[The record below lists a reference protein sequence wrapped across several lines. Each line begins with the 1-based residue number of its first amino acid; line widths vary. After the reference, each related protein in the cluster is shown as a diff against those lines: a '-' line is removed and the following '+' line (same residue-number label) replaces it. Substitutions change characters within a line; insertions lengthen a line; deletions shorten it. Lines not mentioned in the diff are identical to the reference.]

1 MKIQNEKKY
10 LNIGIGEI
18 CYYLF
23 WVIMLIAKGTGLYEG
38 MIQYNI
44 CLVLAM
50 LCLCG
55 KLLLT
60 RYKMADLCWM
70 ALLVLYGL
78 WIYFH
83 SGDQSA
89 FILIA
94 VMIGLKD
101 IKLSRVFR
109 IGAAVWG
116 ICFCYMILRTFGGG
130 NPGPILAHE
139 KLGLGPILRWSLG
152 YTHPNVLHITYVVLA
167 AFLLYVWNQK
177 PGRSQWGITLW
188 LMAGN
193 VYVFLYSVS
202 FTGFLLMTLML
213 VLNICLCRRRRVCKA
228 ERILLQCIFPA
239 CILFSVVG
247 PIVLDGDGELFQF
260 LTRLLKARYS
270 ATRIYF
276 RELGIS
282 LWGMRVPQLHG
293 FAIDCSYVEALL
305 SYGSIFFLLIVAGYL
320 FTIYHLTK
328 KERWPELAIVLAL
341 LVAGVSEPFLFNTSF
356 KNITVLFVGE
366 YLFTESAKLADK
378 KEGGFWSRECAFLSG
393 WNQSYQMPAGGLQR
407 AAERLRE
414 SFAGRRKAVVCVA
427 AAAILVCGALGA
439 KFAWQPDSIFVG
451 IASTDCAD
459 QEEKYLDAWNL
470 PEGFNSAVY
479 EYVSPQDPMYEF
491 GGNMLKVEH
500 VRKTVSAGV
509 WGGALVTALY
519 LAVMALRDRKKFM
532 VCGSK
537 RNDGELK

>member
-1 MKIQNEKKY
+1 MKIQNEEEY
-10 LNIGIGEI
+10 LNIDIGEV

-23 WVIMLIAKGTGLYEG
+23 WMIMLIAKGTGLYEG

-60 RYKMADLCWM
+60 RYQMTDLCWM
-70 ALLVLYGL
+70 VLLALYGL

-94 VMIGLKD
+94 VMIGLKN
-101 IKLSRVFR
+101 IKLSRVFQ

-152 YTHPNVLHITYVVLA
+152 YTHPNVLHVTYVVLA
-167 AFLLYVWNQK
+167 AFLLYLWNWK
-177 PGRSQWGITLW
+177 PSRSQWGIMLW

-202 FTGFLLMTLML
+202 FTGFLLMTLL
-213 VLNICLCRRRRVCKA
+213 LAFNLRLCGRRRIVKM
-228 ERILLQCIFPA
+228 ERILLQCVFPA

-247 PIVLDGDGELFQF
+247 PMVLDGEGKMFQF
-260 LTRLLKARYS
+260 LTNALNNRYS
-270 ATRIYF
+270 ASKIYF

-282 LWGMRVPQLHG
+282 LWGIRVPHLHG

-305 SYGSIFFLLIVAGYL
+305 SYGCIFFLLIVAGYL
-320 FTIYHLTK
+320 FTINYLIK
-328 KERWPELAIVLAL
+328 KEWWSELAIMLAL

-366 YLFTESAKLADK
+366 YLFIESAKLADK
-378 KEGGFWSRECAFLSG
+378 KDGSFWNRECAFLSG
-393 WNQSYQMPAGGLQR
+393 WNQSYQMPVGGLRR

-414 SFAGRRKAVVCVA
+414 SFASRKKAVVCVA
-427 AAAILVCGALGA
+427 AAACLVCGALGA
-439 KFAWQPDSIFVG
+439 KLSWQPDSIFVG

-470 PEGFNSAVY
+470 PGNFNSAIY
-479 EYVSPQDPMYEF
+479 EYVSPEDPLYEF
-491 GGNMLKVEH
+491 GGNMLTVEY
-500 VRKTVSAGV
+500 VRKIISAGV
-509 WGGALVTALY
+509 WGAAGIVIVY
-519 LAVMALRDRKKFM
+519 LAAMTVLDWKRAGKRKHL
-532 VCGSK
+532 S
-537 RNDGELK
+537 R

>member
-1 MKIQNEKKY
+1 MKIRNEKKY
-10 LNIGIGEI
+10 LNISIGEI

-38 MIQYNI
+38 MTQYNI

-60 RYKMADLCWM
+60 RYQMADLCWM
-70 ALLVLYGL
+70 APLALYGL

-101 IKLSRVFR
+101 IRLSRVFQ
-109 IGAAVWG
+109 IGAVVWG

-167 AFLLYVWNQK
+167 AFLLYLWNQK

-193 VYVFLYSVS
+193 IYVFLYSVS
-202 FTGFLLMTLML
+202 FTGFLLMTLLL
-213 VLNICLCRRRRVCKA
+213 VFNLWLCGGKRIWKV
-228 ERILLQCIFPA
+228 ERILLQCVFPA

-247 PIVLDGDGELFQF
+247 PLVLNDKGRIFQF
-260 LTRLLKARYS
+260 LTKTLNSRYS
-270 ATRIYF
+270 ATKVYF
-276 RELGIS
+276 HDLGFS
-282 LWGMRVPQLHG
+282 LWGVRVPQLHG
-293 FAIDCSYVEALL
+293 FAIDCSYTEALL
-305 SYGSIFFLLIVAGYL
+305 SYGCVFFFLIVAGYL

-328 KERWPELAIVLAL
+328 KERWSELAIVLAL
-341 LVAGVSEPFLFNTSF
+341 LVAGISEPFLFNTSF
-356 KNITVLFVGE
+356 KNITVLFIGE
-366 YLFTESAKLADK
+366 YLFTESAKLAEEK
-378 KEGGFWSRECAFLSG
+378 KGSFWSRECAFFSG
-393 WNQSYQMPAGGLQR
+393 WNQVYQMLAGGPPKV
-407 AAERLRE
+407 AERLKE
-414 SFAGRRKAVVCVA
+414 SFVSRKKAIVCVA
-427 AAAILVCGALGA
+427 VAAWLVWAVLGA
-439 KFAWQPDSIFVG
+439 EFAWRPDSIFVG
-451 IASTDCAD
+451 IASTDCAV

-470 PEGFNSAVY
+470 PEGFNSAIY
-479 EYVSPQDPMYEF
+479 EYVSPEDPMYEF
-491 GGNMLKVEH
+491 DGNMLKVEYG
-500 VRKTVSAGV
+500 RKIVSAGV
-509 WGGALVTALY
+509 WGTIGTVTLY
-519 LAVMALRDRKKFM
+519 LAVLTVLDW
-532 VCGSK
+532 K
-537 RNDGELK
+537 RAKRRII

>member
-1 MKIQNEKKY
+1 MKIRNEKKY
-10 LNIGIGEI
+10 LNISIGEI

-38 MIQYNI
+38 MTQYNI

-60 RYKMADLCWM
+60 RYQMADLCWM
-70 ALLVLYGL
+70 APLALYGL

-101 IKLSRVFR
+101 IRLSRVFQ
-109 IGAAVWG
+109 IGAVVWG

-167 AFLLYVWNQK
+167 AFLLYLWNQK

-193 VYVFLYSVS
+193 IYVFLYSVS
-202 FTGFLLMTLML
+202 FTGFLLMTLLL
-213 VLNICLCRRRRVCKA
+213 VFNLWLCGGKRIWKV
-228 ERILLQCIFPA
+228 ERILLQCVFPA

-247 PIVLDGDGELFQF
+247 PLVLDGEGKLFQF
-260 LTRLLKARYS
+260 LTNALNNRYS
-270 ATRIYF
+270 ASKIYF

-282 LWGMRVPQLHG
+282 LWGIRVEQIHG

-305 SYGSIFFLLIVAGYL
+305 SYGLIFFLLIVAGYL
-320 FTIYHLTK
+320 FTIHSLLK
-328 KERWPELAIVLAL
+328 QERWPELTIVLAL

-366 YLFTESAKLADK
+366 CLFWCSAKLAAK
-378 KEGGFWSRECAFLSG
+378 KEDGLLARECSFFACWDRDCQVPVG
-393 WNQSYQMPAGGLQR
+393 CM
-407 AAERLRE
+407 LRIVGQLRKT
-414 SFAGRRKAVVCVA
+414 FANRKKTVVCTA
-427 AAAILVCGALGA
+427 AFACLVCAMFGWR
-439 KFAWQPDSIFVG
+439 FSRQPDSIYVG
-451 IASTDCAD
+451 LYATDCAD
-459 QEEKYLDAWNL
+459 QEEKYLDAENL
-470 PEGFNSAVY
+470 PEGFNSEIY

-491 GGNMLKVEH
+491 DGNMLKVEH

-509 WGGALVTALY
+509 WGGAGAAAAYLVVL
-519 LAVMALRDRKKFM
+519 ALRNRKKM
-532 VCGSK
+532 TVSG
-537 RNDGELK
+537 